1 MGTPREIFVPD
12 IGDFKNVDVIEVLVK
27 PGDTVKPEQ
36 SLISVESDKAT
47 MEIPSPT
54 AGVVKE
60 MRVKT
65 GDKVSQGSPI
75 LVLEEAEPALVAP
88 AKSAPKPQEAPTPKP
103 APVLAAVPAPVS
115 AAPAIGR
122 TEPVSSA
129 SAPAPG
135 TTPHASPSVRKF
147 ARELGV
153 DLVRVKG
160 AGLKG
165 RITQADVQEFVK
177 GVMRGAPAVAAVPA
191 RGGLVLDLPEWPQVD
206 FAKFG
211 PVEAKPLSRIRKL
224 SGGFLHRNW
233 VSIPHVTQHDEADIT
248 ELETFRREN
257 AQVAEKGGFK
267 LTMLAFLVK
276 ASVNALKEFPEFN
289 ASLDKTGENLIVKK
303 YYHIGVAVDTPDGL
317 LVPVIRDA
325 DRKGV
330 FDLAKELAEISK
342 AAREK
347 KLKPDGMRGGSFSI
361 SSLGGIGGTAFT
373 PIINAPE
380 VAILGVARSQMR
392 QVYKD
397 GAFVPRLML
406 PLSLAYDHRVI
417 DGAAGARFTTY
428 LASVLS
434 DIRRTLL

>member
-1 MGTPREIFVPD
+1 MGNPREIFVPD
-12 IGDFKNVDVIEVLVK
+12 IGDFKNVDVVEVLVK
-27 PGDTVKPEQ
+27 PGDTVQPEQ

-47 MEIPSPT
+47 MEIPSPA

-65 GDKVSQGSPI
+65 GDKVSQGSSI
-75 LVLEEAEPALVAP
+75 LILEETEAAPVAP
-88 AKSAPKPQEAPTPKP
+88 AKSAPKPQEAPAARP
-103 APVLAAVPAPVS
+103 APVLAAVPAPSVP
-115 AAPAIGR
+115 AAPAVAR
-122 TEPVSSA
+122 TELVSP
-129 SAPAPG
+129 APAPG

-153 DLVRVKG
+153 DLIRVKG
-160 AGLKG
+160 SGPKG

-248 ELETFRREN
+248 ELETFRKEN

-347 KLKPDGMRGGSFSI
+347 KLKPDSMRGGTFSI

-392 QVYKD
+392 PVYKD